1 MPVTDPD
8 LEHLVADMSA
18 AQTPAPRHSG
28 GGVRNQG
35 NDQGT
40 LDDSTVQGRQRTV
53 LSDKEDGSGIPL
65 EVNMHGH
72 NNSERGLGY
81 NANTAIQAL
90 NGKRF
95 KIFVV
100 PKSLDETFGTFCFQL
115 IGQVAS
121 FCTAR
126 NWDMAHHHASAKKVK
141 PGEIYLAKSST
152 TAFVTPSITT
162 KVIGENALTTWKS
175 LTLSLPE
182 WNEKFFIATAA
193 SDEIPASSAAIE
205 MHKAFCRTKALNF
218 KTPAKRKRGLLAESS
233 PPLSVLDISI
243 YSPFFKEDEVAP
255 ITDIKHVAG
264 ILARLD
270 AGILSNNKAII
281 TFIEDFRNEHVKSE
295 DASRAMWL
303 RLEALTS
310 SVGIVPAKL
319 AFDYLSPSSWASIGA
334 MAEKLDEI

>member
-1 MPVTDPD
+1 MSVMDPD
-8 LEHLVADMSA
+8 LERLVADMSVT
-18 AQTPAPRHSG
+18 QTPAPRRNY

-40 LDDSTVQGRQRTV
+40 LDYSTVQGRQRTV

-72 NNSERGLGY
+72 DNSEGRLGY

-100 PKSLDETFGTFCFQL
+100 PKSLDETFSTFSFQL
-115 IGQVAS
+115 IGQGAS
-121 FCTAR
+121 FCNACNCDT
-126 NWDMAHHHASAKKVK
+126 AHHHASTKKVK
-141 PGEIYLAKSST
+141 PGEIYVAKSSIT
-152 TAFVTPSITT
+152 TFVAPSIATE
-162 KVIGENALTTWKS
+162 VINENALTTWKS

-205 MHKAFCRTKALNF
+205 MHEAFYRTKALNF

-233 PPLSVLDISI
+233 PPLSVLDISV
-243 YSPFFKEDEVAP
+243 YSPFFKEDKVAP
-255 ITDIKHVAG
+255 ITDIEHVAG

-270 AGILSNNKAII
+270 EGVSSNNEAVI
-281 TFIEDFRNEHVKSE
+281 TFIEDFGNEHVNSE
-295 DASRAMWL
+295 DASQAMWL

-310 SVGIVPAKL
+310 SVGTVPAKL
-319 AFDYLSPSSWASIGA
+319 AFDYLSPSS
-334 MAEKLDEI
+334 